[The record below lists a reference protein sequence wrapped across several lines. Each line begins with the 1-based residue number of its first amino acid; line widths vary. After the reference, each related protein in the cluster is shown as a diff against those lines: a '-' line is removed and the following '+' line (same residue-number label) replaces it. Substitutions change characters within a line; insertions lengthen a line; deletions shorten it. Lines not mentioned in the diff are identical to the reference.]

1 MKQKGTSVSLFGKF
15 KSIQS
20 AMMASF
26 SLLII
31 FAGLTFLLIAV
42 NYTNKAIY
50 ENSIHYTTQI
60 IRQVN
65 RDIDAYIDYME
76 NISSVIAK
84 SSDVSRYLFDEN
96 QTQEQYAEERE
107 RILTQFHT
115 IMESRSD
122 IYNIAIVA
130 DNGKYIV
137 NSGTDKLTEYIDIK
151 SLDWYQKTMQASG
164 AIVVSS
170 SHVQNAI
177 QSSYQWVI
185 TLSRALVNNQT
196 GKKEG
201 LFFVDL
207 NYSAISNL
215 CNSNHIGNKGYI
227 FLVDANGNVI
237 YHPKQ
242 QLLYGGLLTE
252 KIDDVM
258 RCDSDYFFTDQGAQR
273 RLYTI
278 SRSEKTGWYAVGV
291 AYSFELLKNTKQA
304 QAMYLLVAAGLLLGV
319 LVLSNRLSQDLTRPI
334 RQLRDCMSTVEEGN
348 FEASVDIAVANEIGS
363 LSRSFNMMT
372 DRIRALIEQNRY
384 EQEQKRKSELRALQ
398 SQINPHFL
406 YNTLDSIIWMAED
419 EKNEEVVVM
428 TAALAR
434 LLRQSISNEQEQ
446 VTVAQEIDYV
456 RSYLTIQK
464 MRYKDKLEYEIEASS
479 EVLPVSIVKFTLQ
492 PLVENAI
499 YHGIKYKET
508 KGKVRVRGFVEENKA
523 FLAVEDDGAGMDEQ
537 QMRKILDEAGKEQ
550 AAHIRTGR
558 GVGVSNVLKRLRLY
572 YGEEYGIS
580 YTSKIGVGTCALV
593 SIPLSGGKNEKV
605 DEKPGK

>member
-1 MKQKGTSVSLFGKF
+1 MKQRGEPISLFGKF

-26 SLLII
+26 SALVVL
-31 FAGLTFLLIAV
+31 AGLSFLVIAV

-65 RDIDAYIDYME
+65 RDVDAYIDYME

-96 QTQEQYAEERE
+96 QTAEQYAEEKE
-107 RILTQFHT
+107 RILTQFRT

-137 NSGTDKLTEYIDIK
+137 NSGKEKLTEYIDIK
-151 SLDWYQKTMQASG
+151 NLDWYRETMKASG
-164 AIVVSS
+164 GIAISS

-177 QSSYQWVI
+177 RSSYQWVI

-196 GKKEG
+196 GEKEG

-207 NYSAISNL
+207 NYNAISDL
-215 CNSNHIGNKGYI
+215 CNSNQIGNKGYV
-227 FLVDANGNVI
+227 FLVDADGNIV

-242 QLLYGGLLTE
+242 QLLYGGLQTE
-252 KIDDVM
+252 KIEEVM
-258 RCDSDYFFTDQGAQR
+258 NCETDYFFTEEGEEH
-273 RLYTI
+273 RLYTM
-278 SRSEKTGWYAVGV
+278 SRSKKTGWSVVGV
-291 AYSFELLKNTKQA
+291 AYSSELLKNTKQA
-304 QAMYLLVAAGLLLGV
+304 QLMHLVVAAGLLLGV
-319 LVLSNRLSQDLTRPI
+319 LVLSNRLSQELTKPI
-334 RQLRDCMSTVEEGN
+334 RQLRDGMSTVEEGN
-348 FEASVDIAVANEIGS
+348 VETRVDIMVENEIGS

-372 DRIRALIEQNRY
+372 DRIHALIEQNIY

-398 SQINPHFL
+398 AQINPHFL

-419 EKNEEVVVM
+419 EKNEEVVEM

-446 VTVAQEIDYV
+446 VTVSQEMDYV
-456 RSYLTIQK
+456 KSYLTIQK
-464 MRYKDKLEYEIEASS
+464 MRYKDKLEYEIEA
-479 EVLPVSIVKFTLQ
+479 EPEILPVQIVKFTLQ

-499 YHGIKYKET
+499 YHGIKYKQS
-508 KGKVRVRGFVEENKA
+508 KGRICIRGFVHDTKA
-523 FLAVEDDGAGMDEQ
+523 FIAVEDDGAGMD
-537 QMRKILDEAGKEQ
+537 AGK
-550 AAHIRTGR
+550 IRRILEESNSEKTNTGG
-558 GVGVSNVLKRLRLY
+558 GVGVSNVQKRLQLY

-580 YTSKIGVGTCALV
+580 YTSEVGKGTTALV
-593 SIPLSGGKNEKV
+593 SIPLSGGA
-605 DEKPGK
+605 DENGED

>member
-1 MKQKGTSVSLFGKF
+1 MKQRGKTVSLFGKF
-15 KSIQS
+15 KKIQS

-26 SLLII
+26 SVLVIL
-31 FAGLTFLLIAV
+31 AGLTFLLIAV
-42 NYTNKAIY
+42 NFTDKAIY

-60 IRQVN
+60 IEQVN

-76 NISSVIAK
+76 NISSVIAT
-84 SSDVSRYLFDEN
+84 SSDVSLYLFDDN
-96 QTQEQYAEERE
+96 QTAKQYAQEKE

-137 NSGTDKLTEYIDIK
+137 NSGKEKLTEYIDIK
-151 SLDWYQKTMQASG
+151 SLDWYQETMRASG
-164 AIVVSS
+164 GIAVSS

-185 TLSRALVNNQT
+185 TLSRALVNNRT
-196 GKKEG
+196 GEKEG

-207 NYSAISNL
+207 NYSAISDL
-215 CNSNHIGNKGYI
+215 CNSNQIGNKGYV
-227 FLVDANGNVI
+227 FLIDADGNVV

-242 QLLYGGLLTE
+242 QLLYGGLRTE
-252 KIDDVM
+252 KIDEVM
-258 RCDSDYFFTDQGAQR
+258 NCESNYFFTEEDAER
-273 RLYTI
+273 RLYTM
-278 SRSEKTGWYAVGV
+278 SRSEKTGWTAVGV
-291 AYSFELLKNTKQA
+291 AYSSELLKNTKQA
-304 QAMYLLVAAGLLLGV
+304 QLMHLLVAAGLLLGV
-319 LVLSNRLSQDLTRPI
+319 LILSNRLSQELTKPI
-334 RQLRDCMSTVEEGN
+334 RQLRDGMSTIEEGN
-348 FEASVDIAVANEIGS
+348 FETRVDIAVENEIGS
-363 LSRSFNMMT
+363 LARSFNMMT
-372 DRIRALIEQNRY
+372 DRIHALIEQNFY

-398 SQINPHFL
+398 AQINPHFL

-446 VTVAQEIDYV
+446 VTIEQEIDYV

-464 MRYKDKLEYEIEASS
+464 MRYKDKLEYEIEVAP
-479 EVLPVSIVKFTLQ
+479 EIMPVQIVKFTLQ

-508 KGKVRVRGFVEENKA
+508 KGTICIRGFARDKQA
-523 FLAVEDDGAGMDEQ
+523 QIAVEDDGAGMDEHQ
-537 QMRKILDEAGKEQ
+537 IHRILEDTANENA
-550 AAHIRTGR
+550 RTS
-558 GVGVSNVLKRLRLY
+558 GVGVANVQKRLQLY

-580 YTSKIGVGTCALV
+580 YTSEVGKGTTALV
-593 SIPLSGGKNEKV
+593 TIPMTEGGNESV
-605 DEKPGK
+605 ES